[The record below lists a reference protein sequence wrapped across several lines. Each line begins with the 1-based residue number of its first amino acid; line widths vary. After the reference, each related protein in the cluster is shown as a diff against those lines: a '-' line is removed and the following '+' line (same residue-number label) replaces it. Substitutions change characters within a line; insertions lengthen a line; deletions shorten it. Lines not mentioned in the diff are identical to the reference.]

1 MITAPASHVITWTQ
15 AHVRARIPFVVSL
28 LAHSQAKINPVART
42 AAIFLN
48 GHSINQSVINT
59 QQNQMWGMADE

>member
-42 AAIFLN
+42 AAIFLY
-48 GHSINQSVINT
+48 GHSINQ
-59 QQNQMWGMADE
+59 